1 MISFRYFALIM
12 LVLCLREAAVERVQ
26 EINWAVSVG
35 VVGSLLFGFIVLAK
49 ATALRAVKQSTIDGV
64 QFDWLAREY
73 FFRARGRLE
82 LFWCILSPL
91 VMLITGWMS
100 WSIQLQQSGWSQAIL
115 LGLCF
120 APTIIFLSAVELVG
134 AQLDQSRLKYLNH
147 KQLIQHILRSWKTR
161 MRLGEI
167 SGLVTCLLPV
177 LLVASVSDLSSFF
190 AQQWGLDQTVSG
202 TILSVG
208 LAIVFVAIFPAVLTR
223 LTGGASLPDSVAQ
236 RVKQLLKSSSVFG
249 TSAHLISSQGRWAGA
264 AIVGWI
270 PQCRR
275 LWLGDGLLNM
285 LTVEEV
291 DMVVLHEA
299 AHVKRHHFVWRLFP
313 VVWSICAGLIIWLVA
328 NQIGLAEM
336 LATKLIAAT
345 VSSLLLLFGLGN
357 LARRCELDADKTAC
371 DLADQCTGWAN
382 DLSPAEVL
390 GSALHKLLDGNA
402 AQKQTW
408 LHPSL
413 TQRLTNL
420 QSWHVANRQSAWQFP
435 PYMACEALPPSEVQ
449 FPSDLSSPRPTM
461 ALDAV

>member
-12 LVLCLREAAVERVQ
+12 LVLCLREAAVEQ
-26 EINWAVSVG
+26 SLQTNWVVSIG
-35 VVGSLLFGFIVLAK
+35 VVSSLLFGFVVLAK
-49 ATALRAVKQSTIDGV
+49 ATALRAVQQSTIDGV

-120 APTIIFLSAVELVG
+120 APTIIFLSAVELLG

-147 KQLIQHILRSWKTR
+147 KQLMQHILRSWKTR
-161 MRLGEI
+161 MRLGEV

-177 LLVASVSDLSSFF
+177 LLVASVSDLSGFI

-236 RVKQLLKSSSVFG
+236 RVKQLLKSSGVFG
-249 TSAHLISSQGRWAGA
+249 TSVHLISSQGRWAGA

-328 NQIGLAEM
+328 NQIGLEE
-336 LATKLIAAT
+336 LLVTKLIAAT

-357 LARRCELDADKTAC
+357 LARRCELDADRTAC
-371 DLADQCTGWAN
+371 DLADQCASWSN
-382 DLSPAEVL
+382 DLSPAAVL
-390 GSALHKLLDGNA
+390 GSALNKLLDGNA

-413 TQRLTNL
+413 TKRLTNL
-420 QSWHVANRQSAWQFP
+420 QAWHAANRQSAWQLLHEI
-435 PYMACEALPPSEVQ
+435 PYESSQPTKVQ
-449 FPSDLSSPRPTM
+449 LPSDRSSPQATLE
-461 ALDAV
+461 LDAV